1 MTRNNYAT
9 YGNEELNLGEE
20 KVSCV
25 ISAFAGRTDM
35 RSLDLA
41 VC

>member
-1 MTRNNYAT
+1 MSRNNYAT
-9 YGNEELNLGEE
+9 YGNGELNLGEE

-25 ISAFAGRTDM
+25 ISALAAGTDM

-41 VC
+41 VY